1 MEGLNTHVME
11 DIGYFF
17 NKVNDRALYN
27 LGINDSYDDGG
38 NKALGETVEYFH
50 PQITLDDRM
59 RYIAE
64 NIVYNENIDPLNR
77 VCNTII
83 SHFYGARGIHQT
95 ITRNP
100 DPKTALV
107 DFHRLLEDQDYVDE
121 LHQNLK
127 DAHDYGIPI
136 YGATELRTS
145 LYGAANNYV
154 AEKYG
159 LEKKNAD
166 LINIALWVA
175 SFIPRGIAQKFYE
188 VNSLEELFNHL
199 CQIEGVGAYY
209 GYHCSTSNSVNP
221 GIKINHDERFCVP
234 GPGARY
240 TLGLLFDQ
248 NKTNMDFGE
257 QVVWFRENYKDYIG
271 DIPLHPSTWNIEVD
285 GKKVFTDEQDELKT
299 YGCEVGLCQYGV
311 YSRLRDNPHLI
322 SRRKVTRLDEKVAA
336 DFFAGKNPPN
346 YIPKLG
352 EQGYQVSM
360 FDIIDELV

>member
-1 MEGLNTHVME
+1 MEGLNHHVLE
-11 DIGYFF
+11 DIGMFF
-17 NKVNDRALYN
+17 NKVNDRALYTM
-27 LGINDSYDDGG
+27 GINDSYDDGG

-64 NIVYNENIDPLNR
+64 NIVYNENIDDINK

-95 ITRNP
+95 MTRNP

-107 DFHRLLEDQDYVDE
+107 DFHRLLTDEDYVEE
-121 LHQNLK
+121 LNKNLD
-127 DAHDYGIPI
+127 DAHNYGIPI
-136 YGATELRTS
+136 YGSTELRTS
-145 LYGAANNYV
+145 LYGAANNFV
-154 AEKYG
+154 AEKYN
-159 LEKKNAD
+159 KPKDAR

-175 SFIPRGIAQKFYE
+175 GFIERGIIKKFYE

-199 CQIEGVGAYY
+199 TTIEGVGSYY

-221 GIKINHDERFCVP
+221 KININHDERFCVP

-240 TLGLLFDQ
+240 TLDLLFD
-248 NKTNMDFGE
+248 KSCDMDYGE
-257 QVVWFRENYKDYIG
+257 RVVWFRENYKNYIG
-271 DIPLHPSTWNIEVD
+271 EIPLHHTTHNISVD
-285 GKKVFTDEQDELKT
+285 GRKVFTDEQDELKT

-311 YSRLRDNPHLI
+311 YTRLRDNPHLI
-322 SRRKVTRLDEKVAA
+322 DRRKVARLDMKAME

-352 EQGYQVSM
+352 ESGYQVSM
-360 FDIIDELV
+360 FDIIDELI